1 MQLSPQLQS
10 LWNLLNPVP
19 RAQKLF
25 FTEHLRVMIGA
36 GLSLSETLQA
46 LEQQAEHR
54 RFRSIIGELRK
65 SVERGETFSQALAK
79 FPDVFSAIFVNMVS
93 VGEVAGTLERNL
105 TELATQ
111 MKKDYTLRSR
121 VRGALIYPAIIF
133 SATILISVG
142 MIIFVIPKILS
153 IFKEFTVELPLS
165 TRILIAATDAIQKYG
180 VLIAIAFLLI
190 VLSLVYLGRTKKG
203 KIIVHAAILRLPIF
217 GSLAAR
223 FNLALL
229 ARTLGTLLGTDVPI
243 VRSCEITADV
253 LGNVNYRMALRD
265 AAERI
270 KKGIGLAEVFAES
283 PKLFPP
289 VVTQMVRIGERS
301 GTLDRLLSE
310 IAGFYED
317 QIDDAV
323 KNLSSIIEPVLIL
336 FLGAMVG
343 LIAFAVISPIY
354 ALSQSI

>member
-1 MQLSPQLQS
+1 MTLPPRLQS
-10 LWNLLNPVP
+10 LLTVLNPVP
-19 RAQKLF
+19 RAQRLF

-46 LEQQAEHR
+46 LELQAEHR
-54 RFRSIIGELRK
+54 RFRGIIGELRK

-79 FPDVFSAIFVNMVS
+79 YPDVFPAIFISMVS
-93 VGEVAGTLERNL
+93 VGEIAGTLERNL

-111 MKKDYTLRSR
+111 MKKDYLLRSR

-133 SATILISVG
+133 SATIAISTG

-153 IFKEFTVELPLS
+153 VFKEFTVKLPLS
-165 TRILIAATDAIQKYG
+165 TRILIATSDAIQKYG
-180 VLIAIAFLLI
+180 VLIALAITLAIFSLI
-190 VLSLVYLGRTKKG
+190 SLGRTKRG
-203 KIIVHAAILRLPIF
+203 KMIVHAAILRLPIF

-223 FNLALL
+223 FNLARLT
-229 ARTLGTLLGTDVPI
+229 RTLGTLLATDVPI

-253 LGNVNYRMALRD
+253 LGNVNYRMALRN

-270 KKGIGLAEVFAES
+270 KKGVGLAEVFLES

-289 VVTQMVRIGERS
+289 VVTQMVRVGERS
-301 GTLDRLLSE
+301 GTLDRLLTE
-310 IAGFYED
+310 IAEFYED

-336 FLGAMVG
+336 FLGAVVG

-354 ALSQSI
+354 ALSESI

>member
-1 MQLSPQLQS
+1 MSPKLQS
-10 LWNLLNPVP
+10 LLNVVNPVP

-46 LEQQAEHR
+46 LEAQAEHR
-54 RFRSIIGELRK
+54 RFRGIIGELRK
-65 SVERGETFSQALAK
+65 SVERGETFAQALAK
-79 FPDVFSAIFVNMVS
+79 FPDVFSAIFINMVS
-93 VGEVAGTLERNL
+93 VGEIAGTLERNL
-105 TELATQ
+105 TELATE

-165 TRILIAATDAIQKYG
+165 TRILIGATDAIQNYG
-180 VLIAIAFLLI
+180 LLIAVVFLMTVALLI
-190 VLSLVYLGRTKKG
+190 YLGRTKRG
-203 KIIVHAAILRLPIF
+203 RAAIHAVILRLPIF
-217 GSLAAR
+217 GSLVSR
-223 FNLALL
+223 FNLARL
-229 ARTLGTLLGTDVPI
+229 ARTLSSLLGTDVPI
-243 VRSCEITADV
+243 VRSCEITGDV
-253 LGNVNYRMALRD
+253 LGNVHYRAALRD

-270 KKGIGLAEVFAES
+270 KKGVGLAEVFAES

-289 VVTQMVRIGERS
+289 VVVQMVRVGERS
-301 GTLDRLLSE
+301 GTIDKLLAE

-336 FLGAMVG
+336 FLGAAVG